1 MIASLRI
8 AVYGILLSIITLLL
22 GLVIGYFHGARHW
35 HDRYNTLHDQYA
47 QAQHD
52 QAQRLKAAQQAAKR
66 DHDHQLAVIA
76 QQKAADKV
84 AADAI
89 NAQLDQQLAQERQR
103 VKELLHESSTART
116 WYNQR
121 RPAGFI
127 AGVRSGAGQSRTGA
141 DSH

>member
-8 AVYGILLSIITLLL
+8 ALYGLALSAITLGL
-22 GLVIGYFHGARHW
+22 GFGVGYYHGSKHW
-35 HDRYNTLHDQYA
+35 HARYNTLHDQYT

-52 QAQRLKAAQQAAKR
+52 QAARLKAAQDQAKKDR
-66 DHDHQLAVIA
+66 DAQVAALA
-76 QQKAADKV
+76 QQAKTDKA
-84 AADAI
+84 AADAT